1 MTYCVALKL
10 RGGLVLCSDSRT
22 NAGVDHIASFRKL
35 QVFERPDERIIYIQ
49 SAGNLASTQSVI
61 SLLQKAITQ
70 SDRHILNVES
80 LFDVAEIVGKT
91 IRQVIQRDQGQNQ
104 GIDFGC
110 NIILSGQIRGEE
122 SRLFHIYPQGN
133 FIEASDDTPYF
144 QIGESKYG
152 KPILDRII
160 TVDTP
165 IEKAIQCVLISM
177 DSTLRSNL
185 SVGMPLDLI
194 SYTEDA
200 LCSPEIVR
208 LDEFHPDFLKLRSA
222 WSEGIK
228 ELFNSLPLYM
238 QGES

>member
-10 RGGLVLCSDSRT
+10 REGLVLCSDSRT

-35 QVFERPDERIIYIQ
+35 QVFEKPDERVIYIQ

-80 LFDVAEIVGKT
+80 LFDVAEMVGKT

-160 TVDTP
+160 SVDTP

-194 SYTEDA
+194 SYKEGS
-200 LCSPEIVR
+200 LRSPEIVR
-208 LDEFHPDFLKLRSA
+208 LDEFHPNFLKLRSA

>member
-10 RGGLVLCSDSRT
+10 REGLVLCSDSRT

-110 NIILSGQIRGEE
+110 NII
-122 SRLFHIYPQGN
+122 
-133 FIEASDDTPYF
+133 
-144 QIGESKYG
+144 
-152 KPILDRII
+152 
-160 TVDTP
+160 
-165 IEKAIQCVLISM
+165 
-177 DSTLRSNL
+177 NL
-185 SVGMPLDLI
+185 
-194 SYTEDA
+194 
-200 LCSPEIVR
+200 
-208 LDEFHPDFLKLRSA
+208 
-222 WSEGIK
+222 
-228 ELFNSLPLYM
+228 
-238 QGES
+238 Q

>member
-1 MTYCVALKL
+1 M
-10 RGGLVLCSDSRT
+10 
-22 NAGVDHIASFRKL
+22 
-35 QVFERPDERIIYIQ
+35 
-49 SAGNLASTQSVI
+49 
-61 SLLQKAITQ
+61 
-70 SDRHILNVES
+70 
-80 LFDVAEIVGKT
+80 
-91 IRQVIQRDQGQNQ
+91 IQRDQGRNQ
-104 GIDFGC
+104 GINFGC

-165 IEKAIQCVLISM
+165 ISKAIQCVLISM
-177 DSTLRSNL
+177 DSTFRSNL

-194 SYTEDA
+194 TYKEDS
-200 LCSPEIVR
+200 LCSSDIVR
-208 LDEFHPDFLKLRSA
+208 LDELNPDFLKLRSA

-228 ELFNSLPLYM
+228 DLFNSLPLYM
-238 QGES
+238 DDES